1 MKDKILQLPG
11 VEYFGGYEGMLKY
24 LERKGNP
31 LFSIEGDSDL
41 RGTKIE
47 SLGNLTS
54 VGGDLN
60 LYYSKIKSLGNLTS
74 VGGDLDLRG
83 LNIESLGNLTSV
95 GGYLNLRG
103 TPLSKKYSV
112 AQIRQIVNV
121 GEGIY
126 V

>member
-1 MKDKILQLPG
+1 MKYIITESQYNLIKEDVILQLPG

-54 VGGDLN
+54 VGG
-60 LYYSKIKSLGNLTS
+60 
-74 VGGDLDLRG
+74 
-83 LNIESLGNLTSV
+83 
-95 GGYLNLRG
+95 YLNLRG